1 MTAYSD
7 MIVRQIPLHLTLRI
21 LILWSLIGV
30 GLASQGDRLPEF
42 RRCVS
47 VSSKTLTNLESM
59 LSCKDL

>member
-7 MIVRQIPLHLTLRI
+7 MIVRQIPLDLTLRI

-30 GLASQGDRLPEF
+30 GWASQGDRLPEF
-42 RRCVS
+42 GRCVS
-47 VSSKTLTNLESM
+47 VSLIPLTNLEYM